1 MGRPCNDVMTRWLK
15 IFGRHLRWSWSLHQ
29 IWWSRSGT
37 STFDVENPFQLSNQ
51 RYVGNIMLNVC
62 VCCLSSLPDL
72 AYGFYLTKCLSP
84 SCGMLETVILPV
96 RAIPEAMVSQKTR
109 KIPHDSSCT
118 SHSASTSVL
127 NRQSHPHDCHCR
139 SIIYESWSSIY
150 LCYRMYVQWNG
161 KVLDSVSWYPWLF
174 VWTLN
179 LNISTSTTKFY
190 RNEFRAIK
198 NLPVDERW
206 QLSLAVGT
214 GHVLIPAK
222 GAGVKAKLINRNPT
236 KFEPPYRLTRNS
248 RAGDFNPW
256 NTG

>member
-1 MGRPCNDVMTRWLK
+1 MT
-15 IFGRHLRWSWSLHQ
+15 SWRDDFRFLEGTSDEVEVCT
-29 IWWSRSGT
+29 RSGDPGRARQCLMWRT
-37 STFDVENPFQLSNQ
+37 RFNFPTKN
-51 RYVGNIMLNVC
+51 MLATLCWMC
-62 VCCLSSLPDL
+62 VFAVYLRCQILLM
-72 AYGFYLTKCLSP
+72 AHGFYLTKCLSP
-84 SCGMLETVILPV
+84 PCGMLETVILPV

-139 SIIYESWSSIY
+139 SIIYESWSSNY

-179 LNISTSTTKFY
+179 LNISTSATKFY

-222 GAGVKAKLINRNPT
+222 GAGVKAKLINRDPA